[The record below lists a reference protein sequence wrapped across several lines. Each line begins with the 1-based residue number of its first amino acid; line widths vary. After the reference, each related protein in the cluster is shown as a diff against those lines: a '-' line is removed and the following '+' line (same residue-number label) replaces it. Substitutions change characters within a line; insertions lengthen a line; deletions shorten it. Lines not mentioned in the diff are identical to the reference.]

1 MLLEMY
7 ENLPE
12 LSAEQLVIQSSLKSS
27 ISLAQT
33 IMCKKPNIKCSL
45 EPSVGFFCT
54 QQELSKSK
62 FNLIMFKGNNKSKSL
77 LKRVFQVVSCQLFQ
91 RNSYKK

>member
-1 MLLEMY
+1 MY

-12 LSAEQLVIQSSLKSS
+12 LSGEQLVIQSSLKSS

-45 EPSVGFFCT
+45 EPSVGFFYT
-54 QQELSKSK
+54 Q
-62 FNLIMFKGNNKSKSL
+62 
-77 LKRVFQVVSCQLFQ
+77 
-91 RNSYKK
+91 

>member
-12 LSAEQLVIQSSLKSS
+12 LSGEQLVIQSSLKSS

-45 EPSVGFFCT
+45 EPSVGFFYT